1 MKEAE
6 LKYNFNLNLLKAI
19 MLISV
24 CSFIGNIVLGFPAST
39 LTKWGLSFLV
49 SFLCYIYNKIKGF
62 SKILTFFYFL
72 ILTVAVLPYGFISAG
87 GSRSNMLVYL
97 SLDIIMATCILE
109 GNYRNVIVGINILVF
124 IAMYTFEFY
133 YPSIF
138 PVYNANSIL
147 VDRLIQVPVIFFLDF
162 ITIKRYT
169 GGYAML
175 SEELLKYAYHD
186 ELTGLLNRRDINEV
200 LEKQL
205 QLGNKDM
212 SLVMIDVDN
221 FKLIND
227 RNGHL
232 AGDRVLRNIG
242 NILNKNFNN
251 NINLVSRWGGDEFVV
266 IYFGDQQQLNRIVD
280 NVKKEF
286 KSYANNI
293 EPLTDISI
301 GIASLEECKSVNDII
316 EKSDQLMYKQK
327 NIKKQ
332 ELR

>member
-1 MKEAE
+1 M
-6 LKYNFNLNLLKAI
+6 
-19 MLISV
+19 
-24 CSFIGNIVLGFPAST
+24 
-39 LTKWGLSFLV
+39 
-49 SFLCYIYNKIKGF
+49 
-62 SKILTFFYFL
+62 
-72 ILTVAVLPYGFISAG
+72 
-87 GSRSNMLVYL
+87 
-97 SLDIIMATCILE
+97 
-109 GNYRNVIVGINILVF
+109 
-124 IAMYTFEFY
+124 
-133 YPSIF
+133 
-138 PVYNANSIL
+138 
-147 VDRLIQVPVIFFLDF
+147 
-162 ITIKRYT
+162 
-169 GGYAML
+169 
-175 SEELLKYAYHD
+175 
-186 ELTGLLNRRDINEV
+186 NRRDINEV

-266 IYFGDQQQLNRIVD
+266 IYFGDQQQLNHIID
-280 NVKKEF
+280 NVKQQF
-286 KSYANNI
+286 KRYANNI

-301 GIASLEECKSVNDII
+301 GIASLDECKSVNDII

>member
-1 MKEAE
+1 MQ
-6 LKYNFNLNLLKAI
+6 Y
-19 MLISV
+19 
-24 CSFIGNIVLGFPAST
+24 
-39 LTKWGLSFLV
+39 
-49 SFLCYIYNKIKGF
+49 
-62 SKILTFFYFL
+62 
-72 ILTVAVLPYGFISAG
+72 SA
-87 GSRSNMLVYL
+87 LY
-97 SLDIIMATCILE
+97 
-109 GNYRNVIVGINILVF
+109 
-124 IAMYTFEFY
+124 
-133 YPSIF
+133 
-138 PVYNANSIL
+138 
-147 VDRLIQVPVIFFLDF
+147 
-162 ITIKRYT
+162 
-169 GGYAML
+169 L

-266 IYFGDQQQLNRIVD
+266 IYFGDQQQLNHIID
-280 NVKKEF
+280 NVKQQF
-286 KSYANNI
+286 KRYANNI

-301 GIASLEECKSVNDII
+301 GIASLDECKSVNDII